1 MVRRISTFSGEHFMA
16 PKVWFITGASRG
28 FGRVWAEAALG
39 RGDKVVATARSAD
52 SLAGLAKAYG
62 SAVLPLKLDVTDRAG
77 VFAAVERAHA
87 HFGRLDI
94 VINNAG
100 YGLFGAI
107 EETSEAEARAQIET
121 NVFGALWVIQAAL
134 PRLRQQGSGHIL
146 SVSSI
151 GGIVAFPT
159 LGLYHASKWA
169 LEALNESLAQEV
181 AGQGIKVTLIE
192 PGSYATDWAGA
203 SSIHTAH
210 MPEYD
215 GIRSQLAAAF
225 AGATLGD
232 PKATGDAILKL
243 VDADKPPLRMF
254 LGSMPLPIARQRYAE
269 RLATW
274 SEWEAVSSAAQ
285 GSVKI

>member
-1 MVRRISTFSGEHFMA
+1 MA

-28 FGRVWAEAALG
+28 FGRVWAEAALS
-39 RGDKVVATARSAD
+39 RGDKVAATARSAD
-52 SLAGLAKAYG
+52 SLTGLAKAYG
-62 SAVLPLKLDVTDRAG
+62 SAVLPLELDVTDRAG

-87 HFGRLDI
+87 HFGRLD
-94 VINNAG
+94 VVVNNAG

-121 NVFGALWVIQAAL
+121 NVFGALWVIQAVL
-134 PRLRQQGSGHIL
+134 PRLRQQGGGHIL

-169 LEALNESLAQEV
+169 LEALNESLTQEV

-192 PGSYATDWAGA
+192 PGSYATDWAGS
-203 SSIHTAH
+203 SSIHTTH
-210 MPEYD
+210 LPEYD

-225 AGATLGD
+225 AGASLGD

-243 VDADKPPLRMF
+243 VDADKPPLRLF

-274 SEWEAVSSAAQ
+274 SEWETVSSAAQ
-285 GSVKI
+285 GSVKV

>member
-1 MVRRISTFSGEHFMA
+1 MA

-28 FGRVWAEAALG
+28 FGRVWAEAALD

-62 SAVLPLKLDVTDRAG
+62 SAVLPLELDVTDRAG
-77 VFAAVERAHA
+77 VLAAVERAHA
-87 HFGRLDI
+87 HFGRLDV

-107 EETSEAEARAQIET
+107 EETSEEEARAQIET

-134 PRLRQQGSGHIL
+134 PRLRQQGGGHIL

-181 AGQGIKVTLIE
+181 GGQGIKVTLIE

-203 SSIHTAH
+203 SSIHTMH

-225 AGATLGD
+225 AGAPLGD

-243 VDADKPPLRMF
+243 VDADKPPLRIF

-285 GSVKI
+285 GSVKV

>member
-1 MVRRISTFSGEHFMA
+1 MA

-28 FGRVWAEAALG
+28 FGRVWAEAALD

-62 SAVLPLKLDVTDRAG
+62 SAVLPLELDVTDRAG
-77 VFAAVERAHA
+77 VLAAVERAHA
-87 HFGRLDI
+87 HFGRLDV

-107 EETSEAEARAQIET
+107 EETSEEEARAQIET

-134 PRLRQQGSGHIL
+134 PRLRQQGGGHIL

-181 AGQGIKVTLIE
+181 GGQGIKVTLIE

-203 SSIHTAH
+203 SSIHTMH

-225 AGATLGD
+225 AGAPLGD

-243 VDADKPPLRMF
+243 VDADKPPLRIF

-269 RLATW
+269 RLATRA
-274 SEWEAVSSAAQ
+274 EWEAVSSAAQ
-285 GSVKI
+285 GSVKV